1 MSIESFIIS
10 EGAMLSLAA
19 DRCLRRASGQK
30 PKEGMPRIGPAECR
44 RGTTEA
50 QLFTE

>member
-1 MSIESFIIS
+1 
-10 EGAMLSLAA
+10 MLSLAA